1 MPLANFALS
10 WTTNTMAHDSLKTLL
25 QLRHQAVE
33 EGRRSLALSL
43 DAASIAAEA
52 VHEAENAILREM
64 ERASDSSGG
73 DQLVEAFAAWLPS
86 ARHRVTQAL
95 EWQDRQEA
103 EVARC
108 RAELTACRQAL
119 ESLQQLCVDRQA
131 IADEMAARQEAQQ
144 LDDAASRPR
153 PHSV

>member
-1 MPLANFALS
+1 MPLANSALS
-10 WTTNTMAHDSLKTLL
+10 WTINTMPHESLKTLL
-25 QLRHQAVE
+25 KIRHKAVE
-33 EGRRSLALSL
+33 DGRRSLALSL

-64 ERASDSSGG
+64 ERASDSAEG
-73 DQLVEAFAAWLPS
+73 DHLVEAFAAWLPG
-86 ARHRVTQAL
+86 ARRRVTQAL

-119 ESLQQLCVDRQA
+119 ESLQQLCADRQA
-131 IADEMAARQEAQQ
+131 IADGMAARQEAQQ
-144 LDDAASRPR
+144 VDEAASRPR
-153 PHSV
+153 PNSL